1 MDRMRPHG
9 GAGSRRS
16 EQAAVEARL
25 VGGCEARGRE
35 AQLPSYREERQNTPN
50 RCAAAAAAWEG
61 KRRWHGKEDD
71 DGVVRSR
78 RGRAEGSGTVGGLE
92 NLSFSA
98 QSGGR
103 EDLPSAGA
111 ESASTFQRRIAGRL
125 PAGRGAIVERDGK
138 TYGVDAYSPR
148 I

>member
-1 MDRMRPHG
+1 VRSGLMDGMRPRG

-16 EQAAVEARL
+16 EQAAAEARL

-50 RCAAAAAAWEG
+50 RCAAATTAWEG

-78 RGRAEGSGTVGGLE
+78 RGRAEGSGAVGEAWRTFHSPLNPVGV
-92 NLSFSA
+92 
-98 QSGGR
+98 R
-103 EDLPSAGA
+103 
-111 ESASTFQRRIAGRL
+111 TFQRA
-125 PAGRGAIVERDGK
+125 
-138 TYGVDAYSPR
+138 
-148 I
+148 